1 MPCQERVLL
10 IFEQPSPVDRSE
22 RAMRE
27 TLRIAP
33 RKHTAQ
39 DVPGTTVGTW
49 GDLRVSLIS
58 GSRMID
64 ELFSA

>member
-1 MPCQERVLL
+1 
-10 IFEQPSPVDRSE
+10 
-22 RAMRE
+22 MRE
-27 TLRIAP
+27 TLMVAP
-33 RKHTAQ
+33 ADARKHTAQ
-39 DVPGTTVGTW
+39 DAPGTTVGTW

>member
-1 MPCQERVLL
+1 
-10 IFEQPSPVDRSE
+10 
-22 RAMRE
+22 MRE